1 MATFVD
7 MHHHLLYG
15 LDDGPRNLKK
25 SWQMIDAAYRDGIR
39 VIIAT
44 PHVYPGR
51 KRFDFTVY
59 RQRLEELNAYCD
71 ERCYDLKIL
80 PGAEIYFTDATI
92 RLLSEGRVPTMNS
105 TQFVLLESSTRRKIH
120 EFERAVRDVSNA
132 GYIPIIAHIERYPNL
147 WFKVKEIAKIAETFD
162 MRIQV
167 DAEAFLD
174 KMPFFGRR
182 FLNSLVKKDL
192 IDYVASDAHDVSA
205 RKVRM
210 AKVYRFLSSKY
221 GKKYARKLTG
231 GNQKELI
238 ISENE

>member
-1 MATFVD
+1 
-7 MHHHLLYG
+7 
-15 LDDGPRNLKK
+15 
-25 SWQMIDAAYRDGIR
+25 
-39 VIIAT
+39 
-44 PHVYPGR
+44 
-51 KRFDFTVY
+51 
-59 RQRLEELNAYCD
+59 
-71 ERCYDLKIL
+71 
-80 PGAEIYFTDATI
+80 
-92 RLLSEGRVPTMNS
+92 MNG

-147 WFKVKEIAKIAETFD
+147 WFKVKEISKIAETFD

-210 AKVYRFLSSKY
+210 TGVYKLLSSKY

-231 GNQKELI
+231 GNQQELI
-238 ISENE
+238 VSENE